1 MKRKRKAR
9 SVVKSRSEKIG
20 DAVAG
25 AVIGG
30 IIAGPVGAV
39 AGAVVGT
46 SREKGPKARRSAAQ
60 KSRAASQ
67 DED

>member
-9 SVVKSRSEKIG
+9 SVVKSRSEQIG

-46 SREKGPKARRSAAQ
+46 SMEKGPKARRSAT
-60 KSRAASQ
+60 KKPRISSKDQ
-67 DED
+67 D